1 MKNLR
6 RNYLMIP
13 LHLIAGAVFIS
24 IYIMG
29 STSQAQEVVAT
40 SGGDHQAG
48 GYSLSWTLG
57 EIATESFSAGS
68 FILTQGFHQPTLTV
82 VSVPELADPGFSIRA
97 YPNPADDF
105 LNLHIDHEEPASFRY
120 VLGDMR
126 GRPIISDRMHG
137 HESQLQL
144 STLPPGIYLLSVIH
158 ENKAVQTFQ
167 IIKR

>member
-6 RNYLMIP
+6 HNYLMIP
-13 LHLIAGAVFIS
+13 LRLMAAAVFIS

-29 STSQAQEVVAT
+29 STSQAQEVIAT

-48 GYSLSWTLG
+48 GRSLSWTLG
-57 EIATESFSAGS
+57 EVATESLSAGS

-82 VSVPELADPGFSIRA
+82 VSVPELADPGLSIRA
-97 YPNPADDF
+97 FPNPADDY
-105 LNLHIDHEEPASFRY
+105 LSLHIDHEEPESFRY
-120 VLGDMR
+120 VLGDVR
-126 GRPIISDRMHG
+126 GRPVISDRMQG

-144 STLPPGIYLLSVIH
+144 SSLPPGIYLLTVILD
-158 ENKAVQTFQ
+158 NKAVHTFQ